1 MTEIDCD
8 GSNGKGRRNMTKMHE
23 NVKEIAVQKPKLMTF
38 REFVEFRKKFGDD
51 AVNLRIGHSIK
62 TSALSMTTAFPR
74 TN

>member
-1 MTEIDCD
+1 
-8 GSNGKGRRNMTKMHE
+8 MTKTIE
-23 NVKEIAVQKPKLMTF
+23 TVQSNAAPKRKMMTF

>member
-1 MTEIDCD
+1 
-8 GSNGKGRRNMTKMHE
+8 MTKTIE
-23 NVKEIAVQKPKLMTF
+23 TVRSTAAPKRRLMTF

-51 AVNLRIGHSIK
+51 AINLRIGHSIK

>member
-1 MTEIDCD
+1 
-8 GSNGKGRRNMTKMHE
+8 MTKTTE
-23 NVKEIAVQKPKLMTF
+23 TVQSSAASKRKMMTF

>member
-1 MTEIDCD
+1 
-8 GSNGKGRRNMTKMHE
+8 MTKTIE
-23 NVKEIAVQKPKLMTF
+23 TVQSSAAPNRRLMTF

-51 AVNLRIGHSIK
+51 AINLRIGHSIK

>member
-1 MTEIDCD
+1 MDQQA
-8 GSNGKGRRNMTKMHE
+8 NRRRKMTKAIETMQST
-23 NVKEIAVQKPKLMTF
+23 AAPKRKMMTF

>member
-1 MTEIDCD
+1 
-8 GSNGKGRRNMTKMHE
+8 MTKTTE
-23 NVKEIAVQKPKLMTF
+23 TVQSSAAPKRKMMTF